1 MQNSVSV
8 AGEIRLVF
16 VIKSVNLDLM
26 SKNKLQ
32 ICTKGIQ
39 INQVKNKELKEE
51 ELDKELSLM
60 ITSNQETRITS
71 IMLFVLLVL
80 ILITVVIL

>member
-1 MQNSVSV
+1 
-8 AGEIRLVF
+8 
-16 VIKSVNLDLM
+16 M